1 MTLNQSKNFVGFQRV
16 LVAICI
22 GGFMTLLA
30 ACGGDS
36 HDHATVIENEQDAIE
51 SEAAA
56 AADNAETQVTEATEE
71 VREDMEA
78 MSSLPADMIFTE
90 GSVEYSI
97 KGFIENGTGEQVF
110 VLDKVPLDG
119 DDVSVE
125 GIEQLDKLAALLKA
139 NPEVS
144 CEVQAHT
151 PKAKNAVGA
160 AGKKTWSKARAMWVK
175 AKLNLRGADG
185 DQLTAKGYGDEQ
197 LLADLDPEAEGQ
209 KRIALLLKK

>member
-1 MTLNQSKNFVGFQRV
+1 MTLNQTKV
-16 LVAICI
+16 LVFIQRSLIAICV
-22 GGFMTLLA
+22 GGFLIMLA
-30 ACGGDS
+30 SCGGES
-36 HDHATVIENEQDAIE
+36 NADHGTVIENAQDAGLAVEEVVENAGDAID
-51 SEAAA
+51 EAAA
-56 AADNAETQVTEATEE
+56 E
-71 VREDMEA
+71 VREDMES
-78 MSSLPADMIFTE
+78 MSTLPADMIFVE

-97 KGFIENGTGEQVF
+97 KDFIENGTGEQVF
-110 VLDKVPLDG
+110 ILDKIPLEG
-119 DDVSVE
+119 EEVSVE
-125 GIEQLDKLAALLKA
+125 GNEQLDKLAALLKA
-139 NPEVS
+139 NPEVM

-197 LLADLDPEAEGQ
+197 LLADLDPEADEQ